1 MSSGLKERL
10 KRCGR
15 YHSSPVAEQGY
26 QRRSQFTS
34 PLLPSSGKSDSWT
47 SPGENTCSIQNSV
60 TSIENSDSGNLK
72 KSLSTHSTNLLR
84 SLDSPL
90 RPNLDNKGELQ
101 SNESE
106 SSNAGLIRPQRLN
119 FSQSCEKKVQ
129 CSESIETKE
138 EDFIKKSS
146 LQSQLKEREEVLRK
160 LRRVQFYQHKVTKQI
175 HLQCS
180 CSVKAIFTLE

>member
-15 YHSSPVAEQGY
+15 YHSSPVAGQGS

-34 PLLPSSGKSDSWT
+34 PLLPSSGKSDSGK
-47 SPGENTCSIQNSV
+47 SSGVNTCSIQNSV

-90 RPNLDNKGELQ
+90 SPDLDNKGKLQ
-101 SNESE
+101 SNDSE
-106 SSNAGLIRPQRLN
+106 SSNAGLIRPQGLN

-138 EDFIKKSS
+138 EDS

-160 LRRVQFYQHKVTKQI
+160 LRLVQFYQHKVMKQI

>member
-15 YHSSPVAEQGY
+15 YHSSPVAGQGS

-34 PLLPSSGKSDSWT
+34 PLLPSSGKSDSGK
-47 SPGENTCSIQNSV
+47 SSGVNTCSIQNSV

-90 RPNLDNKGELQ
+90 SPDLDNKGKLQ
-101 SNESE
+101 SNDSE

-119 FSQSCEKKVQ
+119 FSQSCEKKVKG
-129 CSESIETKE
+129 SESIETKE
-138 EDFIKKSS
+138 EDLKKSS

-160 LRRVQFYQHKVTKQI
+160 LRLVQFYQHKVTKQI
-175 HLQCS
+175 HLKCS